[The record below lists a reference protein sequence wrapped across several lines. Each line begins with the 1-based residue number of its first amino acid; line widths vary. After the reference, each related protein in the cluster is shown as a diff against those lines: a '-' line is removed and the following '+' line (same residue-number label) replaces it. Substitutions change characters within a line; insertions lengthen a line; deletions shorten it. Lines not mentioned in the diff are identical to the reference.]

1 MTPPALRLDEFRDA
15 VHAFYADP
23 TKNVDRY
30 LAASR
35 AIGNPPTGRRR
46 RVLETA
52 TEISDG
58 RS

>member
-1 MTPPALRLDEFRDA
+1 VTPPALRLDEFRDA

-46 RVLETA
+46 RVLETTA
-52 TEISDG
+52 GIANG